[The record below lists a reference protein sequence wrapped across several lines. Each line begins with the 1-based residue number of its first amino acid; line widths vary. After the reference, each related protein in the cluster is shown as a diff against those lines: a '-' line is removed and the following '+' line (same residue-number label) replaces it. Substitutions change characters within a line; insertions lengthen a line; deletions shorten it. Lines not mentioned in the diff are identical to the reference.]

1 MKYVLALFTTLLL
14 SWTAFSQ
21 TGTNNQQEPVKC
33 LPVSTFKKISIDLLR
48 GDSAIVE
55 LDLCNEQ
62 ITWLEQKV
70 SLKDSVIATMEEKE
84 NVLKK
89 IIIAHEEKFKVL
101 EDYTK
106 SVEMNLKKEK
116 LKGKLKNFIGGGL
129 ILFLSGLIIL

>member
-1 MKYVLALFTTLLL
+1 M
-14 SWTAFSQ
+14 
-21 TGTNNQQEPVKC
+21 
-33 LPVSTFKKISIDLLR
+33 
-48 GDSAIVE
+48 E

-84 NVLKK
+84 NVFKK